1 MLEEGASNR
10 AELARLYA
18 FVGDYEEAVS
28 IYLRHN
34 EYAKAYKYVG
44 KVSGEYR
51 RGAMREGFLVCRSVR
66 KNELLRD
73 RKEYLGKFER
83 LGAVQRRKA
92 LTGEVGMGRGRDNED
107 MYSEVSMSSRAA
119 SSKWTMSTTTGMRK
133 KKDKARSILTRNV
146 KEGSPIE
153 EEYLLA
159 HLAQLQSRLPEAVRK
174 SICTQE
180 TPSC

>member
-1 MLEEGASNR
+1 
-10 AELARLYA
+10 
-18 FVGDYEEAVS
+18 
-28 IYLRHN
+28 
-34 EYAKAYKYVG
+34 
-44 KVSGEYR
+44 
-51 RGAMREGFLVCRSVR
+51 
-66 KNELLRD
+66 
-73 RKEYLGKFER
+73 
-83 LGAVQRRKA
+83 
-92 LTGEVGMGRGRDNED
+92 
-107 MYSEVSMSSRAA
+107 MSSRAA